1 MMMNMS
7 EEQTV
12 SVSLQHMVNSDEIR
26 RVLITPRKI
35 PRDVRNGIAMRL
47 ISSLSGNEST
57 AELPD
62 DILNAVNTVTGS
74 EEWAQMKDA
83 SVKNDLLPKLV
94 LTTVLHSLLDS
105 LDNGSEVYE
114 GVRRSSERMDSF
126 IRTMDIISSLSPISG
141 FNYSVRDAHSE
152 LIGHS
157 EAYENLME
165 RNDDLEWMSEIMRF
179 MGSELLAC
187 ERTEQR
193 NNDRKLL
200 IVIDTTKSMYGEP
213 DMIAKSLALAI
224 TKQMVR
230 IGKDT
235 EVMFFPSDLPVLRT
249 TDGRDMIRLLS
260 HRSASEASFTD
271 ALRMLMKKMKHGSV
285 ENTDIILMSKGAGIL
300 NDPAFT
306 LDWEAFKI
314 KNGVKVITAVTGGND
329 ACALTELSDHVMIF
343 SDDTIHGKGTEF
355 AKLIDVLSS

>member
-1 MMMNMS
+1 MVSMS
-7 EEQTV
+7 EEQVV
-12 SVSLQHMVNSDEIR
+12 SVSLKHMVNSNEIR
-26 RVLITPRKI
+26 CVLATPRKI
-35 PRDVRNGIAMRL
+35 PMDIRRDIAMRL
-47 ISSLSGNEST
+47 ISSLFGNESKV
-57 AELPD
+57 ELPND
-62 DILNAVNTVTGS
+62 LLNAVNTVAGS
-74 EEWAQMKDA
+74 DEWAQMKDA
-83 SVKNDLLPKLV
+83 SVKNDLLPKLI
-94 LTTVLHSLLDS
+94 LKTVLHSLLDS
-105 LDNGSEVYE
+105 LDNGSDVYE
-114 GVRRSSERMDSF
+114 GMRRSYDEISSF

-152 LIGHS
+152 LIDHA
-157 EAYENLME
+157 EAYDNLME

-179 MGSELLAC
+179 MESELLNY
-187 ERTEQR
+187 ERTGRR
-193 NNDRKLL
+193 NNGRKLL

-230 IGKDT
+230 IGKDA
-235 EVMFFPSDLPVLRT
+235 EVMFFPSDLPILRP
-249 TDGRDMIRLLS
+249 TDGRDMVRLLS

-271 ALRMLMKKMKHGSV
+271 ALHMLMKKMKHGSI
-285 ENTDIILMSKGAGIL
+285 EDTDIILMSKGAGIL